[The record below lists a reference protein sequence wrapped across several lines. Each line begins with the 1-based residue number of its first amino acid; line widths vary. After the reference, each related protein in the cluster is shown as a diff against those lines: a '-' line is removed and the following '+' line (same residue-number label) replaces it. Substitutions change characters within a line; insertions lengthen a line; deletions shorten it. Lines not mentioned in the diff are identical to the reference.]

1 MVLRKKFF
9 SVRVPLLNSDV
20 QALAFS
26 VENLDGRIISYDLT
40 RMLRGK
46 NLLANLKINVKDGK
60 AEAAFMSVEIIRSY
74 IIRLMRSNISYIE
87 DSFICSSKEGKI
99 RIKPFL
105 LTRKKVH
112 RSVRTAL
119 RHKTKEFII
128 EYVSN
133 KSFDEIFDS
142 ILRATLQKE
151 LSAKLKKI
159 YPLSL
164 CEIRAMKIVK

>member
-87 DSFICSSKEGKI
+87 DSFVC
-99 RIKPFL
+99 
-105 LTRKKVH
+105 
-112 RSVRTAL
+112 
-119 RHKTKEFII
+119 
-128 EYVSN
+128 
-133 KSFDEIFDS
+133 D
-142 ILRATLQKE
+142 
-151 LSAKLKKI
+151 
-159 YPLSL
+159 
-164 CEIRAMKIVK
+164 